1 MAIGTVF
8 VSHKH
13 KDMEIARVV
22 GDFIRTESANRV
34 DIFLSSDPQFKGARD
49 GESLK
54 SELEKA
60 IEASG
65 VVILIY
71 TGKSAGVDWEYCIW
85 ECTKAQVSGIRVLVW
100 QCVDQAPAP
109 FLGMVRTRATDESN
123 IHKFTKEFLTSPDF
137 FRGQTQRVTD
147 YSPDDP
153 KVKEKAGVLY
163 GKLKAA
169 IEKHLGK
176 EPQPWSAWPSL
187 RLQIKG
193 SAIGKIP
200 PGGAEVRVTAVRQ
213 VLLEDSTI
221 TDSSGADRIF
231 GVGIDDGQRF
241 GPLVESWQES
251 YPDHNTEWLDS
262 ICSQIEAFSRK
273 RFPTLRETR
282 LPEAKSDSSVIPVVT
297 NMLSHP
303 VTGDK
308 EFDVGF
314 YNIRP
319 KSPAIKEIMI
329 RKEDIYCRR
338 LAGNDATQVSLSAV
352 YKDMK
357 SRRMNRLPIL
367 DGAWHVLYMVH
378 RSVISEFLLDTDID
392 NPTLADLLQNP
403 SAKEAFSNSIVFVPP
418 TVTVE
423 EARDALAAVSGARDV
438 FVTSG
443 GKRNEPILGMVTN
456 TDLERPA

>member
-1 MAIGTVF
+1 MSIGTVF

-13 KDMEIARVV
+13 KDKAIATVV
-22 GDFIRTESANRV
+22 GDFIRTESGNRV

-49 GESLK
+49 GESLNA
-54 SELEKA
+54 ELEKA
-60 IEASG
+60 IAASG
-65 VVILIY
+65 VMILIY

-85 ECTKAQVSGIRVLVW
+85 ECAKAQVSGTRVLVW

-109 FLGMVRTRATDESN
+109 FLGMVRTHATDESN

-137 FRGQTQRVTD
+137 FREQTQRVTE

-153 KVKEKAGVLY
+153 KIKEKAGVLY

-176 EPQPWSAWPSL
+176 EPQAWSAWPSL
-187 RLQIKG
+187 RLQIEG
-193 SAIGKIP
+193 FAIGKIP
-200 PGGAEVRVTAVRQ
+200 KGGSEARVDAVRRL
-213 VLLEDSTI
+213 LLENSTVI
-221 TDSSGADRIF
+221 DSSGADRIF

-251 YPDHNTEWLDS
+251 YPEHNTEWLDS

-273 RFPTLRETR
+273 RFPTLREAR

-297 NMLSHP
+297 NMLSHS

-338 LAGNDATQVSLSAV
+338 LSGDEANEISLAEV

-357 SRRMNRLPIL
+357 SRRVNRLPIL
-367 DGAWHVLYMVH
+367 DDSWHVLDMVH
-378 RSVISEFLLDTDID
+378 RSVISEF
-392 NPTLADLLQNP
+392 P
-403 SAKEAFSNSIVFVPP
+403 
-418 TVTVE
+418 
-423 EARDALAAVSGARDV
+423 R
-438 FVTSG
+438 
-443 GKRNEPILGMVTN
+443 
-456 TDLERPA
+456 

>member
-1 MAIGTVF
+1 
-8 VSHKH
+8 
-13 KDMEIARVV
+13 
-22 GDFIRTESANRV
+22 
-34 DIFLSSDPQFKGARD
+34 
-49 GESLK
+49 
-54 SELEKA
+54 
-60 IEASG
+60 
-65 VVILIY
+65 
-71 TGKSAGVDWEYCIW
+71 
-85 ECTKAQVSGIRVLVW
+85 
-100 QCVDQAPAP
+100 
-109 FLGMVRTRATDESN
+109 
-123 IHKFTKEFLTSPDF
+123 
-137 FRGQTQRVTD
+137 
-147 YSPDDP
+147 
-153 KVKEKAGVLY
+153 
-163 GKLKAA
+163 
-169 IEKHLGK
+169 
-176 EPQPWSAWPSL
+176 
-187 RLQIKG
+187 
-193 SAIGKIP
+193 
-200 PGGAEVRVTAVRQ
+200 
-213 VLLEDSTI
+213 
-221 TDSSGADRIF
+221 
-231 GVGIDDGQRF
+231 
-241 GPLVESWQES
+241 
-251 YPDHNTEWLDS
+251 
-262 ICSQIEAFSRK
+262 
-273 RFPTLRETR
+273 
-282 LPEAKSDSSVIPVVT
+282 
-297 NMLSHP
+297 MLSHP